1 MQNKTLQALLDAA
14 AAAHPEDTTDL
25 HNLGQE
31 LAEKLRGG
39 QAQAQVDEF
48 GNALNI
54 SCPIHNNTG
63 CPV

>member
-1 MQNKTLQALLDAA
+1 MQNKTLQTLLAA
-14 AAAHPEDTTDL
+14 AAAAAPAADSAEL
-25 HNLGQE
+25 ENLGQE

-39 QAQAQVDEF
+39 QAQVDEF

>member
-1 MQNKTLQALLDAA
+1 MQNKTLQTLLDAA
-14 AAAHPEDTTDL
+14 AAHADHSAEL
-25 HNLGQE
+25 ENLGQE

-54 SCPIHNNTG
+54 SCPIINNTG
-63 CPV
+63 CPA